1 MTVQTG
7 QNTSDWLAELT
18 APLSGA
24 PCGEDPRYLDAFQ
37 QVKEEIDKLRGV
49 NYEMIL
55 FTCRDLLTRV
65 TKDLRLGGYHIL
77 AATYVEG
84 LPGLADGL
92 RAYLALLNNFWE
104 ECHPRNETAR
114 LAALKLLD
122 NPKMLAFAEQNE
134 QGVPRE
140 TFEALHREIGAIDAF
155 LTGKLG
161 EEVPRLASLGR
172 WVGERLRRLAASDP
186 PPAGHPE
193 AQPTQSSEIVEG
205 AVVRRVSSEQ
215 EVETL
220 TRQLHR
226 HLLDAGDHLRAM
238 AYSRAL
244 RWGRLSLPP
253 HEGGRTRIPAP
264 RASGLAELEQIL
276 SGSSL
281 ESALT
286 CWENLFFEPG
296 FPLLFDL
303 QFRAFQHLEAN
314 HRSDLAGFV
323 RNALLDLL
331 ERHPQLSELHFDD
344 GSPFAGPECREWI
357 RQCRTGPAGGS
368 GTAFRGPDADM
379 EEAEALVDQAMR
391 MAKRKKLPEALQT
404 IHSLPAG
411 SETARMRKRLFE
423 ARLCLAAGKASMAE
437 VILEDLQAYILAQHL
452 PTWDPGL
459 AIEILQQR
467 LLTLQ
472 SLEKNGMGEEKQQLA
487 QQTQQVR
494 QLICKIDLVA
504 AATLI

>member
-1 MTVQTG
+1 MTLHTEQDP
-7 QNTSDWLAELT
+7 SDWLSGLT
-18 APLSGA
+18 APLPETA
-24 PCGEDPRYLDAFQ
+24 CGEDPRYLDAFQ

-55 FTCRDLLTRV
+55 LSCRDLLTRV
-65 TKDLRLGGYHIL
+65 TKDLRLGGYHML

-92 RAYLALLNNFWE
+92 RAYRILLSDFWE

-134 QGVPRE
+134 KDAPRE
-140 TFEALHREIGAIDAF
+140 TFEDLRREIDGIDAF

-161 EEVPRLASLGR
+161 EEVPRLAGLGR
-172 WVGERLRRLAASDP
+172 WVKERLRRMEPSDTP
-186 PPAGHPE
+186 LAGHP
-193 AQPTQSSEIVEG
+193 AAPTAPSSAIVPDPQVG
-205 AVVRRVSSEQ
+205 PVSSEQ

-226 HLLDAGDHLRAM
+226 HLLNTGDHLRAM

-244 RWGRLSLPP
+244 RWGRLTLPP

-264 RASGLAELEQIL
+264 RASGLAELEHAL
-276 SGSSL
+276 SGASL
-281 ESALT
+281 ENALT
-286 CWENLFFEPG
+286 CWENLFFEPA

-303 QFRAFQHLEAN
+303 QFRACQHLEAN

-331 ERHPQLSELHFDD
+331 ERHPQLSELYFDD

-357 RQCRTGPAGGS
+357 RQCRTGPASGS
-368 GTAFRGPDADM
+368 GTALGGQDADM
-379 EEAEALVDQAMR
+379 EGTEALVDQAMR

-404 IHSLPAG
+404 IHPLPAG
-411 SETARMRKRLFE
+411 SESARIRKRLLE
-423 ARLCLAAGKASMAE
+423 ARLCLTAGKASMAE
-437 VILEDLQAYILAQHL
+437 VILEDLQTHALAHHL

-467 LLTLQ
+467 LLALQ
-472 SLEKNGMGEEKQQLA
+472 TLEKNGIGEDKQHHL
-487 QQTQQVR
+487 QQTQQIR